1 MSNETITSKFARL
14 FDPKNAIHVTWLM
27 KFFELSKVAM
37 DINNKVDVAGFMN
50 KNPMG
55 IVIKESEMLD
65 WVQIHFTVSMKY
77 MKDFFDGK
85 AHIPVSCLN
94 T

>member
-1 MSNETITSKFARL
+1 METITAKFARL
-14 FDPKNAIHVTWLM
+14 FDPKNVLHVTWLM
-27 KFFELSKVAM
+27 QFFELSKVAL
-37 DINNKVDVAGFMN
+37 DITKKTDVSGFMN

-55 IVIKESEMLD
+55 ITVKDSELLD

-77 MKDFFDGK
+77 MKYFFDGQ
-85 AHIPVSCLN
+85 AYIPPSCK